1 MLATTTVDAILIQD
15 KGVVLDC
22 NLSSAEDVRL
32 CPQRG
37 PRAYG
42 AFLVI
47 TMN

>member
-1 MLATTTVDAILIQD
+1 M
-15 KGVVLDC
+15 LDC
-22 NLSSAEDVRL
+22 NLSSADKMVRL